1 MKKAIGIVTTIVS
14 FLISCFSMLLFSAYA
29 FEKSTRNN
37 YDYLQSEDDIE
48 KMLVMAIMLLIFG
61 VVFFTIGLFL
71 TAAKSSKQKA
81 MEIEL
86 SNLKYLREN
95 HQTQP

>member
-1 MKKAIGIVTTIVS
+1 MKKTIGIITTILS
-14 FLISCFSMLLFSAYA
+14 YLISCFRTAEKSILFSC
-29 FEKSTRNN
+29 RNN
-37 YDYLQSEDDIE
+37 YNYLQSEDDIE
-48 KMLVMAIMLLIFG
+48 MMLVIGVMLLIFG
-61 VVFFTIGLFL
+61 VILLTIGLFL

-95 HQTQP
+95 LKTQP

>member
-1 MKKAIGIVTTIVS
+1 MKKTIGIITTILS
-14 FLISCFSMLLFSAYA
+14 YLISCFSIFLLSAYA

-37 YDYLQSEDDIE
+37 YNYLQSEDDIE
-48 KMLVMAIMLLIFG
+48 MMLVIGVMLLIFG
-61 VVFFTIGLFL
+61 VILLTIGLFL

-95 HQTQP
+95 LKTQP